1 MKMRTM
7 YDIRKANEQAGN
19 YFFTP
24 DAMRFFRS
32 RVHDDVYGAGFFV
45 TSEQFDYGYPRY
57 YTVRFA
63 RPDGSITT
71 VSTFQQYASR
81 SGAHAAAARYAAL
94 HAEGGTVLDDVGQ
107 PLNRAVAA

>member
-1 MKMRTM
+1 MFRN
-7 YDIRKANEQAGN
+7 IREIEDANRRAGY

-45 TSEQFDYGYPRY
+45 TSEQFDHGYPRC

-107 PLNRAVAA
+107 PLDRAVAA

>member
-1 MKMRTM
+1 MFRNIR
-7 YDIRKANEQAGN
+7 DIKDANRRSGH

-24 DAMRFFRS
+24 DTMRFFRS

-45 TSEQFDYGYPRY
+45 TSEQLNYDSPRY

-63 RPDGSITT
+63 RPDGSVTS
-71 VSTFQQYASR
+71 VSEFQQYASR

-94 HAEGGTVLDDVGQ
+94 HAEGFTLLDTFGE
-107 PLNRAVAA
+107 PLDRAVAA